1 MAGEYRQLFKD
12 GLEMLMATDLA
23 KGRMD
28 RIPDMMNY
36 LGKLA
41 DPDFKFGR
49 IIERAGEH
57 SGSQSWAPGELF
69 LRS

>member
-1 MAGEYRQLFKD
+1 MAVEYRQLFKE
-12 GLEMLMATDLA
+12 GVEMLMATDLA
-23 KGRMD
+23 KGRTD

-49 IIERAGEH
+49 IIERAG
-57 SGSQSWAPGELF
+57 SQTWAPHELF